1 MQQMQNANIEQASQ
15 GAQDAESLAA
25 ALMEVAPLVMREIR
39 ARMRQNRGAGL
50 SVPQFRALGYV
61 RRHPACSLTAL
72 AEHLGLSVPAT
83 SRLVEAL
90 VAAGLVLREASPSDR
105 RFVRLILSDEGE
117 RIQAEAR
124 SAALKSLAARLE
136 SLDPAQRAGVAWA
149 LEPLR
154 QIFASQ
160 GSGVEDNAAPSP

>member
-1 MQQMQNANIEQASQ
+1 MQNANIEQASQ